1 LPSTAARLNTS
12 IQALLQMTAIEQL
25 DYVQKYLAPYK
36 GRMRSLS
43 DVYMSILFP
52 IAVGKPDS
60 YVLFAAPSTAYRQN
74 AGLDVNHDGEV
85 TKGEAA
91 SKVQARL
98 DEGLSAVNRG

>member
-1 LPSTAARLNTS
+1 
-12 IQALLQMTAIEQL
+12 MTAVEQL
-25 DYVQKYLAPYK
+25 DYVNKYLSPFR

-52 IAVGKPDS
+52 VAVGKPDS
-60 YVLFAAPSTAYRQN
+60 YVLFAAPSRAYQQN
-74 AGLDVNHDGEV
+74 AGLDVNRDDQV

-98 DEGLSAVNRG
+98 DDGLSIVNRG